1 MKTIFSNMLKFA
13 RHGLVL
19 KWGKRGTFNI
29 QHSTFNIEGNAAE
42 QGVRRSAFGV
52 QGSRFFIFQPVW
64 S

>member
-1 MKTIFSNMLKFA
+1 MKTIFFNTLKFA
-13 RHGLVL
+13 RHGLA
-19 KWGKRGTFNI
+19 WKRERQKTFNI

-52 QGSRFFIFQPVW
+52 RRSMFFIFQPAW